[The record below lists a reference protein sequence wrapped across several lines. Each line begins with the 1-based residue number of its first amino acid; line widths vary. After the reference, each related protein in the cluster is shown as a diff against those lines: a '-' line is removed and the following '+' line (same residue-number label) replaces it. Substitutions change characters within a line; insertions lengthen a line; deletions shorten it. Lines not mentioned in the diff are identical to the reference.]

1 MLDRVRSISTVPFKQ
16 IQDTEVSSFA
26 RSVLNVLEHVEY
38 RYCESG
44 EDLEAI
50 YRLRYESYLKA
61 GMLKPNAARSVT
73 DSFDDLPNSYRFGV
87 YFEGR
92 LVSTLR
98 LHAVSAMHPLSPSTE
113 VFGDVLMPRIAAGET
128 FVDPSRFAADLEFSS
143 ALKVLPYVTLRL
155 AMVASRY
162 FKPTACLTAIKE
174 EHSAFYKRVFAAEAV
189 VEARTYPGLTVPVY
203 LYQSRTPDAVEQAER
218 RFPFFRSTA
227 FEQRLL
233 FMRPK
238 RGEPAPLTV
247 LPTAKYSLAAA

>member
-1 MLDRVRSISTVPFKQ
+1 
-16 IQDTEVSSFA
+16 
-26 RSVLNVLEHVEY
+26 VLNVLDHVEY
-38 RYCESG
+38 RYCDSG

-61 GMLKPNAARSVT
+61 GMLKPNASRIVT

-87 YFEGR
+87 FHDGR

-98 LHAVSAMHPLSPSTE
+98 LHHVSAMHPLSPSTE

-128 FVDPSRFAADLEFSS
+128 FVDPSRFAADLEMSS
-143 ALKVLPYVTLRL
+143 TLKVLPYVTLRL
-155 AMVASRY
+155 AMVASRH
-162 FKPTACLTAIKE
+162 FKPNACLTAIKE
-174 EHSAFYKRVFAAEAV
+174 EHSAFYKRVFAAESV
-189 VEARTYPGLTVPVY
+189 VEARSYPGLTIPVY
-203 LYQSRTPDAVEQAER
+203 LYQSHTPEAVDQAER
-218 RFPFFRSTA
+218 RFPFFKSTA

-233 FMRPK
+233 FQRPK